1 MYMYL
6 FYMFIDQEDVF
17 TDAVMFKNIRK
28 VVSLPSL
35 LSATISKVCMYSVC
49 LYKENSNENIHA
61 IKSAS

>member
-1 MYMYL
+1 
-6 FYMFIDQEDVF
+6 MFIDREDVF
-17 TDAVMFKNIRK
+17 TDAVMFRNTRK

-35 LSATISKVCMYSVC
+35 LSSTISKLCMYNVC